1 MSNRKVKRPKKRS
14 TNTAF
19 VPLLNVWRKQYQ
31 VLAQYLRSEDAKDLE
46 LYQQCQQRWVKSVQ
60 KSFAS
65 QKLNAILNS
74 SPFSD
79 QKEKSYCVRDAI
91 NVCSDWQSKGK
102 HIRVWG
108 VSVTGSVG
116 HLLAVARSGN
126 DLANSVH
133 QTIGSPVAFV
143 GAFPLHV
150 ACLLSP
156 QAVGDISEFAC
167 TQLFDDNNVVVPEQQ
182 EKLLKQ
188 LEPYLFQSHCDLEK
202 IATATDTAMGTM
214 VLTFVSVENSDAPL
228 IYNGRIGSDQ
238 SNTWST
244 CVNQWKVHNETAQV
258 FFTIPE
264 QWTRS
269 VVLGLK
275 TYTDFIWGMNA
286 RMDNKSE
293 KVLDVERV
301 FVEYLDNSIVLDAH
315 TSNEYFATVHLPTE
329 TTMWPLHIALDDL
342 QERGIRFLSKT
353 ETP

>member
-1 MSNRKVKRPKKRS
+1 MSNRKTNRSKKRS

-19 VPLLNVWRKQYQ
+19 VPLLNVWRKQYH

-65 QKLNAILNS
+65 QKLNTVLNS
-74 SPFSD
+74 SPFTD

-91 NVCSDWQSKGK
+91 NVCSDWQYKGK
-102 HIRVWG
+102 RIRLWG

-126 DLANSVH
+126 DLANGVH

-143 GAFPLHV
+143 GAFPLHI

-156 QAVGDISEFAC
+156 QAVGDISEFAS
-167 TQLFDDNNVVVPEQQ
+167 TALFDDNSEVIAEQQ

-202 IATATDTAMGTM
+202 IATAADTSMGTM
-214 VLTFVSVENSDAPL
+214 VLTFVSVEKADSTS
-228 IYNGRIGSDQ
+228 IYNGRISAEQ
-238 SNTWST
+238 SNVWSA
-244 CVNQWKVHNETAQV
+244 CVNQWKDSNETAQV

-286 RMDNKSE
+286 RMDNKIE
-293 KVLDVERV
+293 KVLDVDRV
-301 FVEYLDNSIVLDAH
+301 FVEYLDNGIVLDAH
-315 TSNEYFATVHLPTE
+315 TSNGYFATAHLPTE
-329 TTMWPLHIALDDL
+329 TTMWPLHIALDDF
-342 QERGIRFLSKT
+342 QERGIRLLSKT